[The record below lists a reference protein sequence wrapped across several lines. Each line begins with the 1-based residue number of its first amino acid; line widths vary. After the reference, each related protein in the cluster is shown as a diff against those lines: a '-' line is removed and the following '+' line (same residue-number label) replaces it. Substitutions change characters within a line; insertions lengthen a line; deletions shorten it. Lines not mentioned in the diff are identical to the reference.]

1 MSMLIDIYMRLLL
14 LLFFVSLF
22 ASVVNG
28 ASVIRVIDGD
38 TLVIDDYSKIRLYGI
53 DCPERG
59 QAGEAEAA
67 QATFQLLDGQTIR
80 LKKLYADR
88 YGRAVAI
95 VILESGNTL
104 QEALLQKG
112 MAWVAPRFC
121 KRPECDY
128 WRDLEMSARLA
139 RIGIWQDEYAVPP
152 WEWRKRNRNSRGS
165 Q

>member
-1 MSMLIDIYMRLLL
+1 MLIDVFMRLLL

-22 ASVVNG
+22 DSPVNG
-28 ASVIRVIDGD
+28 ATVTRFMDGD
-38 TLVIDDYSKIRLYGI
+38 TFVSDDDLKVRLYGI

-59 QAGEAEAA
+59 QPGDAEAA

-95 VILESGNTL
+95 VILESGDTL

-152 WEWRKRNRNSRGS
+152 WEWRKRNRNLRGS